1 MMENFRRMIRGWLGK
16 TLIFLFALPFA
27 LFGVSSIFQ
36 NTGNSDTV
44 ASVNGVEIGQYQL
57 QKAIELRRQSM
68 IQRFGENIPE
78 SMLDPDFL
86 RPSVIEGLIERELI
100 IQSARDNNLQYSM
113 EEIKLLIAK
122 ETAFHEEGKFSI
134 TRYEELLRRAGIL
147 PQNYPEEFRN
157 DLLATQIRK
166 GYALTTFV
174 TDKEV
179 LAIKKLSNQF
189 RDFQYVTLD
198 PSLLQDK
205 IILNE
210 TDIENYY
217 NAHGA
222 DFEISE
228 KISIEYVELFKN
240 QFIEAENVTESEI
253 DKRFTEK
260 MSSMI
265 DEQERLASHILIE
278 INDDRSKED
287 AEQKINELYLKIIS
301 GADFAELAKENSD
314 DKGSAENGGD
324 LGFSGKG
331 VFVAEF
337 EQALFDLNK
346 GEVSSPVLTE
356 FGYHIIKLV
365 DIDPVLP
372 ELATI
377 KDEII
382 NEITL
387 DKAEQ
392 PYMDALEEL
401 KNIAYES
408 ADLLEPSSLLSLE
421 IKTSGLFSRAGG
433 KGLAANKDVIK
444 VAFSEEVL
452 SENRNSDVIELN
464 SGHAVVLRVKENQPA
479 SLKPLDDVRESVK
492 EKVLVEMSKQKVN
505 DLGSELVAAQKS
517 GSDVSDQFE
526 QYELEWKVVE
536 KIKRNSTD
544 ISREITA
551 EVFKMAKPR
560 ADGKATVN
568 GFQLS
573 NGTYVVVELQNV
585 NYVEEDMKPESRTQL
600 KSALV
605 NQKGANEFQNYM
617 AWLRNEAKVEIR

>member
-100 IQSARDNNLQYSM
+100 IQSARDNNLQYRM

>member
-113 EEIKLLIAK
+113 DEIKLMIAK

-189 RDFQYVTLD
+189 RNFQYVTLD
-198 PSLLQDK
+198 PSLLQNK
-205 IILNE
+205 IVINE

-222 DFEISE
+222 DFKISE
-228 KISIEYVELFKN
+228 KVSVEYVELFKY

-253 DKRFTEK
+253 DTRFAEK
-260 MSSMI
+260 TSLMI

-287 AEQKINELYLKIIS
+287 AEKKINELYLQIIS
-301 GADFAELAKENSD
+301 GSDFAELAKENSD
-314 DKGSAENGGD
+314 DKGSAVNGGD

-337 EQALFDLNK
+337 EKVLFDLSK

-365 DIDPVLP
+365 DFDPVLP

-382 NEITL
+382 KEITL

-408 ADLLEPSSLLSLE
+408 ADLLEPSSLLNLE

-433 KGLAANKDVIK
+433 KGLTANKDVIK

-452 SENRNSDVIELN
+452 SENRNSDVIELD

-479 SLKPLDDVRESVK
+479 SLKPLDDVREFVK

-505 DLGSELVAAQKS
+505 DLGIELIAAQKS
-517 GSDVSDQFE
+517 GSDVSDQFN
-526 QYELEWKVVE
+526 QYELEWKVAE
-536 KIKRNSTD
+536 KIKRNSAD

-551 EVFKMAKPR
+551 EVFKMAKPGV
-560 ADGKATVN
+560 DGKATVD

-573 NGTYVVVELQNV
+573 NGAYVVAELQSV
-585 NYVEEDMKPESRTQL
+585 N
-600 KSALV
+600 
-605 NQKGANEFQNYM
+605 
-617 AWLRNEAKVEIR
+617 